1 MFLSSF
7 LFHIHFDA
15 LYFSVSFFKTQRNV
29 TCWASNSVREASDC
43 YSGDSMAAV
52 FRFIHHVSNAPV
64 SIIFELNNIYM
75 TFSKN
80 CNPEDGGSSSS
91 NWYLPMNTHG
101 ITINKTKSTN
111 ARNPNFNTENLK
123 DINIIRTRVHCST
136 DKHRAVFLPVPR
148 RRFMAETGGW
158 TGVGR
163 GICFRFPSILF
174 LAGIIISVTK
184 KQTKSL
190 FVRIINK
197 SMLQLLVPDV
207 IHSPKIIKIKYN
219 FTI

>member
-1 MFLSSF
+1 
-7 LFHIHFDA
+7 
-15 LYFSVSFFKTQRNV
+15 
-29 TCWASNSVREASDC
+29 
-43 YSGDSMAAV
+43 MAAV

-148 RRFMAETGGW
+148 RRFMAETGG
-158 TGVGR
+158 
-163 GICFRFPSILF
+163 
-174 LAGIIISVTK
+174 
-184 KQTKSL
+184 
-190 FVRIINK
+190 
-197 SMLQLLVPDV
+197 
-207 IHSPKIIKIKYN
+207 
-219 FTI
+219 